1 MTQSLRSSVST
12 LSVALALA
20 AGATGPAAAQTIGPP
35 QSQVNVTFRQMGVP
49 VDANFTK
56 FSGTLQFDPAQ
67 PAAASVQF
75 TIDIASFDL
84 GSADYNKEVLK
95 PQWFDAARFPTAR
108 FASTGMKVV
117 SPTQLEVTGQLVLKG
132 KTQEIRF
139 PVSLKESGAQR
150 SFEGVARIQR
160 TAFQIGTGE
169 WQDTSLVAD
178 EVAIKVTVVM
188 PVTAGATAKK
198 P

>member
-1 MTQSLRSSVST
+1 MPNTLPSLRRT
-12 LSVALALA
+12 ALALVLA
-20 AGATGPAAAQTIGPP
+20 LGAAAPALAQQIGPP
-35 QSQVNVTFRQMGVP
+35 DSKVNVTFRQMGVP
-49 VDANFTK
+49 VDASFTK
-56 FSGTLQFDPAQ
+56 FNGTLQFDPAQ

-95 PQWFDAARFPTAR
+95 PQWFDAAKFPTAR
-108 FASTGMKVV
+108 FASSAMKVL
-117 SPTQLEVTGQLVLKG
+117 SPTQLEVTGQLTLKG

-139 PVSLKESGAQR
+139 PVTLKESGAQR
-150 SFEGVARIQR
+150 SFEGVVRIQR

-178 EVAIKVTVVM
+178 EVAIKVTVLA
-188 PVTAGATAKK
+188 PLKK